1 MPLSF
6 DEYFPGGPNP
16 NFTLYHIWKCYDI
29 LDKKGPVGRRGLAKL
44 LNLGEGSTRTLLDK
58 MMREGCVDY
67 TKGGALLTHKGH
79 EKLREPGIVTV
90 PFDFLSDWSSS
101 KFTCAVLVKEK
112 ADLIFDGSE
121 QRDEAVRAGA
131 EGAIV
136 LVARNGKVVFPQD
149 ERFPDQRVI
158 EAMRAVCPAQDGD
171 AIIIGGGSSYDE
183 AEKGAVTAAL
193 TLVTK
198 SRGCWSAGT
207 SLFTSDSEEEDVKC
221 IALAIHELV
230 GRLPVTMRTRNHYGV
245 RCEDGEI
252 IETNF
257 TGPVLE
263 ETLKRG
269 KIVRRHSK
277 AGRYRGV
284 PVLAVPFVRNKETIA
299 VVGVF
304 DVTKGS
310 YAEWLGKARRKS

>member
-6 DEYFPGGPNP
+6 DEYYPGGPNP
-16 NFTLYHIWKCYDI
+16 NFTLYHIWKCYDF
-29 LDKKGPVGRRGLAKL
+29 LDKNGPLGRRGLAKL

-58 MMREGCVDY
+58 MMHEGCIEY
-67 TKGGALLTHKGH
+67 TKVGALLTPRGH
-79 EKLREPGIVTV
+79 DKLREPGISIV
-90 PFDFLSDWSSS
+90 PFDFLSILPS
-101 KFTCAVLVKEK
+101 KFTCAVLVKGK
-112 ADLIFDGSE
+112 ARGVVNGCE

-131 EGAIV
+131 EAAII
-136 LVARNGKVVFPQD
+136 LVAGEGKVVFPQD
-149 ERFPDQRVI
+149 ERFPDQQII
-158 EAMRAVCPAQDGD
+158 ESMRAVCPVQDGD
-171 AIIIGGGSSYDE
+171 AMIIAGASSYDA
-183 AEKGAVTAAL
+183 AERGAVTAAL
-193 TLVTK
+193 ALATETK
-198 SRGCWSAGT
+198 GCWSEGT

-230 GRLPVTMRTRNHYGV
+230 GRLPVTMRTKNHYGV
-245 RCEDGEI
+245 RCEDGQIKES
-252 IETNF
+252 NF

-277 AGRYRGV
+277 AGKYRGV
-284 PVLAVPFVRNKETIA
+284 PVLAVPFIRNKETIA

-310 YAEWLGKARRKS
+310 YAEWLGKTRKKS